1 MKKVRSNFMQKIGF
15 IGNFL
20 LNPFVV
26 SKESLSQESLDLI
39 LKGRVERI
47 QKEGYSLDEALCF
60 IANDS
65 QLDTSL
71 RILASKT
78 LTADKF

>member
-1 MKKVRSNFMQKIGF
+1 MQKIGF

-20 LNPFVV
+20 LSPLVIA
-26 SKESLSQESLDLI
+26 KEGLNQESLDLI
-39 LKGRVERI
+39 LKGRVEQF

-60 IANDS
+60 IANNS
-65 QLDTSL
+65 QLDTAL

>member
-1 MKKVRSNFMQKIGF
+1 MQKIGF